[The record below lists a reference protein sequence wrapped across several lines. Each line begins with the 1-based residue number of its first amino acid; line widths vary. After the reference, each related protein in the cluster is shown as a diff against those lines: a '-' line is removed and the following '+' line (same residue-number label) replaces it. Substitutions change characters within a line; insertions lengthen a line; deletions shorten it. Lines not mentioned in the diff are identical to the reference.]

1 MLQSINDEPS
11 LEGGWKHRVA
21 VLLLTGA
28 VIATI
33 LWVAFLCTLLISF
46 L

>member
-1 MLQSINDEPS
+1 MKPS
-11 LEGGWKHRVA
+11 FTGGWKHRVA
-21 VLLLTGA
+21 VLLLAGA

-33 LWVAFLCTLLISF
+33 LWVAFLCTILISF